1 MTFRDWNPDTLAIH
15 AGETEP
21 RTEGSPVVP
30 PVVQTATYHGGGPDD
45 TGPLLYTRYGTNP
58 NQLRVGRKVAALE
71 GAEDGLALAS
81 GMAAIS
87 LSLLALTRHGD
98 HLVSS
103 SHLYGATRAFMEE
116 ELPRR
121 GVDVTFVD
129 PEQPRSWRRS
139 LRPET
144 RALYLELPTNPTL
157 RLFDLRPVGL
167 LARERGIPLVVDATF
182 ATPVNLRPL
191 QHGAD
196 VVVHSATKY
205 LGGHSDLMAGVVCG
219 PEAMVAEVRRL
230 LHLYG
235 PSLDPHAAWLLDR
248 GLRTLGVRM
257 ARHNENATRLAAWLQ
272 AQPGVQSVLHPS
284 LPDHPDHALAAEL
297 LEGPGGMLGLILD
310 GGGPAADRFVG
321 ALQVAALA
329 PSLGGVETLV
339 SLPRRTSHR
348 NLSLEAREA
357 MGVPDGFVRISVGI
371 EGVEDLMEDMA
382 RGLMAARGS
391 GGEAAQGATPH
402 LSRVR

>member
-1 MTFRDWNPDTLAIH
+1 MTFHGRSPDTLGIH
-15 AGETEP
+15 GGDVEP
-21 RTEGSPVVP
+21 RTEGTPVVP
-30 PVVQTATYHGGGPDD
+30 PVVQSATFHGGGPAD
-45 TGPLLYTRYGTNP
+45 TGPVLYTRYGTNP

-87 LSLLALTRHGD
+87 LSLLALVRQGD

-103 SHLYGATRAFMEE
+103 SHLYGATRTFMEQ

-121 GVDVTFVD
+121 GVQVTFVD
-129 PEQPRSWRRS
+129 PDQPRSWRQA
-139 LRPET
+139 LRTHT
-144 RALYLELPTNPTL
+144 RGLYLELPTNPTL

-167 LARERGIPLVVDATF
+167 LAREKGIPLVVDATF

-191 QHGAD
+191 EHGAD

-205 LGGHSDLMAGVVCG
+205 LGGHSDLIGGVVVG
-219 PEAMVAEVRRL
+219 PSALVGEVRSL

-248 GLRTLGVRM
+248 GIRTLALRVE
-257 ARHNENATRLAAWLQ
+257 RHNASATALADWFAGRPEVERVIHL
-272 AQPGVQSVLHPS
+272 SRD
-284 LPDHPDHALAAEL
+284 DHPDRALAREIL
-297 LEGPGGMLGLILD
+297 DGPGGMVGVILR
-310 GGGPAADRFVG
+310 GGREAADRFVQ
-321 ALQVAALA
+321 ALELATLA

-339 SLPRRTSHR
+339 SLPRLTSHR
-348 NLSLEAREA
+348 SMSAREREA

-371 EGVEDLMEDMA
+371 EGFEDLRDDFA
-382 RGLMAARGS
+382 RALASLTR
-391 GGEAAQGATPH
+391 
-402 LSRVR
+402 